1 MYHVRG
7 AFASPA
13 AGIRGERKKFF
24 PPLKKSV
31 SRPITLWKQTERRP
45 DRRAAPE
52 SHTSPIHWG
61 KPLKK
66 ESEEEK

>member
-1 MYHVRG
+1 MQVLPPVYG
-7 AFASPA
+7 
-13 AGIRGERKKFF
+13 GEKKFF

-45 DRRAAPE
+45 DRRAATE
-52 SHTSPIHWG
+52 SHMSPIHWG